1 MKQRVLILTAVLV
14 GFATVAGMAA
24 SRTTGGHIVWRHIF
38 LAGAVGDVAQT
49 SVSPLV
55 PLIPFTL
62 VSETFTVDFVSP
74 PVSVRH
80 TKVEAVSG
88 SNRHI
93 RLDLSFEHLD
103 DLQPNSVQTSVDEPD
118 GLRTSTYWSADRDLL
133 KKGILSVQTKPGDPL
148 NPRAETNCVASPGQ
162 TWVRP
167 ETLTIGGQPFETSVI
182 SNVSES
188 AATTEWRALTPG
200 LGCLILKRI
209 YSHTDKGGG
218 KTITEP
224 LSLVLG
230 EPDPAPFTKF
240 DAEVASSE
248 DVGTLQAFEFALSE
262 QGKEESAEAAK
273 IRQH

>member
-1 MKQRVLILTAVLV
+1 MTAVLV
-14 GFATVAGMAA
+14 GFVTLAGMAA
-24 SRTTGGHIVWRHIF
+24 SRTTGGHFVSRPVF
-38 LAGAVGDVAQT
+38 LAGAVADVAQT
-49 SVSPLV
+49 SASPLV
-55 PLIPFTL
+55 PSIPFTL

-103 DLQPNSVQTSVDEPD
+103 DLQPKSVQTSVDEPD

-133 KKGILSVQTKPGDPL
+133 KKGILSVHTKSGDPL

-182 SNVSES
+182 SNVSAS
-188 AATTEWRALTPG
+188 AATIEWRALMPG
-200 LGCLILKRI
+200 LGCLILKRT

-240 DAEVASSE
+240 DAEVATSE
-248 DVGTLQAFEFALSE
+248 DVGTLHAFEFALSE
-262 QGKEESAEAAK
+262 QGKEESAKAAK
-273 IRQH
+273 IRQQ